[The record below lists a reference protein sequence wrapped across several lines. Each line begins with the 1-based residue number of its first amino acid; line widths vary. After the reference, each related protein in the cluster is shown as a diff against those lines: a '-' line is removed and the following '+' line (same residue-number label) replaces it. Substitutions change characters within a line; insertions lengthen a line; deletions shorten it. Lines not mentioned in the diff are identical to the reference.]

1 MDSGEGIF
9 FGVIFLF
16 SLAITL
22 VMIAGMWK
30 SFQKAGKPGWACLVP
45 IYNIVVLFEIAGLPL
60 WMILGFFIPLLN
72 LGVSIWLNYN
82 IAKRFGGGIG
92 LTILLIFG
100 IGWLMIGF
108 GDAKYEGS
116 IDLQKGT

>member
-9 FGVIFLF
+9 LGVILLF